1 MAIGIPAYRLPR
13 DVLQAEIA
21 RIVGLGVDLR
31 LNHSM
36 GRDFTL
42 GDLQQEGFGAIFLA
56 TGASKSRRLGVP
68 GDDADRV
75 VPATLFLKQVNLG
88 ESPRLAGPVVVVG
101 GGSTAMDAARSA
113 LRSGAAS
120 VTVAY
125 RRGRT
130 DMPAQSE
137 EVEAA
142 EREGILIRTGLVVSE
157 VVVHDGAVV
166 ALRCSAADAA
176 PGLGAADTTA
186 AAPALVELPAR
197 TVLVA
202 IGEEPDPSILPEGT
216 GIEISGWAG
225 VVADERTMA
234 TGQAGVFAGG
244 DVVSGPRT
252 IIDAVASGRRAAA
265 SIHGYLAGVGE
276 PEAEILRTVRYP
288 TPPEPILTVDLTVR
302 PRAHPPLVVVDSSTF
317 APTQAGFDP
326 VMAMTEAGRCFRCDA
341 VDRCSSVTVL
351 GGRGPGDRIPADLAG
366 PGTESRTEQISP
378 AVTGGVS

>member
-1 MAIGIPAYRLPR
+1 
-13 DVLQAEIA
+13 
-21 RIVGLGVDLR
+21 
-31 LNHSM
+31 
-36 GRDFTL
+36 
-42 GDLQQEGFGAIFLA
+42 
-56 TGASKSRRLGVP
+56 
-68 GDDADRV
+68 
-75 VPATLFLKQVNLG
+75 
-88 ESPRLAGPVVVVG
+88 
-101 GGSTAMDAARSA
+101 
-113 LRSGAAS
+113 
-120 VTVAY
+120 
-125 RRGRT
+125 
-130 DMPAQSE
+130 MPAQSE
-137 EVEAA
+137 EVDAA
-142 EREGILIRTGLVVSE
+142 EREGIAIRTGLVVNE

-166 ALRCSAADAA
+166 ALRCSPADVA
-176 PGLGAADTTA
+176 PGPGAATTP
-186 AAPALVELPAR
+186 APAPTLVDLPAR

-265 SIHGYLAGVGE
+265 SIHGYLAGVAE

-288 TPPEPILTVDLTVR
+288 TALEPTLTVDLSVR
-302 PRAHPPLVVVDSSTF
+302 PRAHPPLVVVDASTF

-326 VMAMTEAGRCFRCDA
+326 TMAMAEAGRCFRCDA

-351 GGRGPGDRIPADLAG
+351 GGRGPSNRLPAAMAG
-366 PGTESRTEQISP
+366 PGTESRIEPISP